1 MEAFKGSKVVRRTY
15 DVRDTTYETELD
27 RIDAIYQ
34 SKKGGKIRIPMT
46 SLGVSPFCFEWIA
59 KNSLQGKVT
68 HQQQHTLCVEYVFFS
83 FFNIT

>member
-68 HQQQHTLCVEYVFFS
+68 HQQQHTLYVFFS